1 MYILYNNIYSII
13 HKIYVY
19 TIQKKYVL
27 SVILNYIVYNK
38 YYILNIFYIYIFG
51 RNKKLGM
58 CVLFVEFVSPDH
70 GQVTYIV
77 YSVQSV
83 LTSSRF
89 GRESFSIYSRLN

>member
-1 MYILYNNIYSII
+1 MQYRKNIY
-13 HKIYVY
+13 
-19 TIQKKYVL
+19 
-27 SVILNYIVYNK
+27 
-38 YYILNIFYIYIFG
+38 IFYIYIFG

-89 GRESFSIYSRLN
+89 GRESLSIYSRLN